1 MTNHKTTGE
10 LFNEEYQSQKQE
22 IIQKF
27 KSESIKDHKWI
38 SDSNMGEA
46 NISVLECDDN
56 SITLSVGHP
65 DECFNSSLY
74 RADAIAIAKH
84 FNLIPETES
93 TSLPRFKSQQ
103 GYDAYMQQLRR
114 LAEGDEVMG
123 NEINKIELN

>member
-1 MTNHKTTGE
+1 MNK
-10 LFNEEYQSQKQE
+10 
-22 IIQKF
+22 
-27 KSESIKDHKWI
+27 ESIKDHKWI

-84 FNLIPETES
+84 FNLIPETPSNE
-93 TSLPRFKSQQ
+93 TSDFGLAEIKLEGHPVFETQAD
-103 GYDAYMQQLRR
+103 YDAYMQQLRR
-114 LAEGDEVMG
+114 LSEGGTGSVQ
-123 NEINKIELN
+123 